1 MKCVAVGDIFI
12 TPDMMRAGIERFDGI
27 VFDRVD
33 YFYFGLDSRSE
44 MRAVVKTIEIGGFET
59 LALPEGLV
67 DAVADADVLMCHL
80 CPVTKT
86 LLDHAPKLKLVLCN
100 RGGHENVDLAECTR
114 RDIGVIMNPSHNAN
128 AVAEFTVGLMLNE
141 TRNISRAC
149 AAIKAGTWREKYP
162 NTATTIHEMK
172 DFTIGLIG
180 FGAVARLVYEK
191 LQAFG
196 CRFLISDPFASQDF
210 VNRNIARFVPL
221 DTLLRESD
229 IVSLHARLSRKA
241 ILLGEKEFA
250 IMKPT
255 AYFINTAR
263 SYMVDYKDLAA
274 ALRSGTI
281 MGAAVDV
288 FDKEPVD
295 PDNPLLGLD
304 NCTLTNHRGGDT
316 INSYSDSPESMMK
329 AADEFFEGDRPRYWI
344 NPEIK
349 RGMSSSAMP

>member
-1 MKCVAVGDIFI
+1 MKCVAIGDIFI
-12 TPDMMRAGIERFDGI
+12 TPDMMRKGIESFDGLT
-27 VFDRVD
+27 FDHVD
-33 YFYFGLDSRSE
+33 YFYFGLNSRPE
-44 MRAVVKTIEIGGFET
+44 MRHVVKVIETGGFDT
-59 LALPEGLV
+59 LDLPEGLLES
-67 DAVADADVLMCHL
+67 VADADVLMCHL

-86 LLDHAPKLKLVLCN
+86 LLAKAPKLKLVLCN
-100 RGGHENVDLAECTR
+100 RGGHENVDLAACTER
-114 RDIGVIMNPSHNAN
+114 GIGVIMNPSHNAN
-128 AVAEFTVGLMLNE
+128 AVAEFTVGLMINE
-141 TRNISRAC
+141 TRNIARSC
-149 AAIKAGTWREKYP
+149 AAIQAGQWREQYP
-162 NTATTIHEMK
+162 NTAATIHEMK

-180 FGAVARLVYEK
+180 FGAVAHLVYEK

-221 DTLLRESD
+221 ETLLRESD

-250 IMKPT
+250 AMKPT

-263 SYMVDYKDLAA
+263 SYMVDYKALAA
-274 ALRSGTI
+274 ALRAGTI
-281 MGAAVDV
+281 MGASVDV

-295 PDNPLLGLD
+295 PDNPLVGLD

-316 INSYSDSPESMMK
+316 INSYSDSPEAMMK
-329 AADEFFEGDRPRYWI
+329 AAQEFFEGDRPRFWI

-349 RGMSSSAMP
+349 RTTGT

>member
-1 MKCVAVGDIFI
+1 MKCVAIGDIFI
-12 TPDMMRAGIERFDGI
+12 TPDMMRTGIERFAGL
-27 VFDRVD
+27 VFDSLET
-33 YFYFGLDSRSE
+33 FYFGLDSRSE
-44 MRAVVKTIEIGGFET
+44 MRHVVKVIETGGFET
-59 LALPEGLV
+59 VSLPDGLYK
-67 DAVADADVLMCHL
+67 AVEDADVLMCHL
-80 CPVTKT
+80 CPVTKA
-86 LLDHAPKLKLVLCN
+86 LLAHAKRLKLVLCN
-100 RGGHENVDLAECTR
+100 RGGHENIDLDACTER
-114 RDIGVIMNPSHNAN
+114 NIGVIMNPSHNAN

-141 TRNISRAC
+141 TRNISRSC
-149 AAIKAGTWREKYP
+149 AAIRRGEWREKYP

-196 CRFLISDPFASQDF
+196 CRFLVSDPFASQDF
-210 VNRNIARFVPL
+210 VNRNIVRFVPL
-221 DTLLRESD
+221 ETLLRESD

-241 ILLGEKEFA
+241 ILLGEREFA
-250 IMKPT
+250 LMKPT

-263 SYMVDYKDLAA
+263 SYMVDYAALAA

-281 MGAAVDV
+281 MGASVDV

-295 PDNPLLGLD
+295 PDNPLVGLD

-316 INSYSDSPESMMK
+316 INSYSDSPEAMMK
-329 AADEFFEGDRPRYWI
+329 AAQEFFAGDRPRYWI

-349 RGMSSSAMP
+349 WP

>member
-12 TPDMMRAGIERFDGI
+12 TPDMMQKGIERFSGL
-27 VFDRVD
+27 VFDHVD
-33 YFYFGLDSRSE
+33 YFYFGLNSRSE
-44 MRAVVKTIEIGGFET
+44 MRGVVKTIETGGFET
-59 LALPEGLV
+59 LDLPEGLLE
-67 DAVADADVLMCHL
+67 AVEDADVLMCHL

-86 LLDHAPKLKLVLCN
+86 LLDRAPKLKLVLCN
-100 RGGHENVDLAECTR
+100 RGGHENVDLAACTAR
-114 RDIGVIMNPSHNAN
+114 NIGVIMNPSHNAN
-128 AVAEFTVGLMLNE
+128 AVADFTVGLMLAE
-141 TRNISRAC
+141 TRNIVRS
-149 AAIKAGTWREKYP
+149 AAAVQRGEWREKFP

-172 DFTIGLIG
+172 DMTVGLIG

-196 CRFLISDPFASQDF
+196 CRFLVSDPFASQDF
-210 VNRNIARFVPL
+210 VNKNIVRFVPL
-221 DTLLRESD
+221 ETLLRESD

-250 IMKPT
+250 LMKPT

-263 SYMVDYKDLAA
+263 SYMVDYKALAA

-295 PDNPLLGLD
+295 PDNPLLGID

-316 INSYSDSPESMMK
+316 INSYSDSPEAMMK
-329 AADEFFEGDRPRYWI
+329 AAQEFFEGDRPRYWI
-344 NPEIK
+344 NPEIE
-349 RGMSSSAMP
+349 RAPRNA